1 MREEHDRIARLFDE
15 PDDKGVSLAAAFLRR
30 GVGRAMMAR
39 VEEYAERGRAPG
51 SVSEKVFS
59 VTLFTEDRLV

>member
-1 MREEHDRIARLFDE
+1 
-15 PDDKGVSLAAAFLRR
+15 
-30 GVGRAMMAR
+30 MMAH

-51 SVSEKVFS
+51 IVSEKVFS